1 MKVFTG
7 TVKETMLTAGISE
20 QDYRRVAD
28 ERADGNQDGLR
39 IFTFLSAIFLA
50 GMFLASFFLEFAADK
65 RPLYA
70 TVFLVMVLLNLICGR
85 SKLKESGVIACIY
98 VFMGTLLGFG
108 ILMGTLFTP
117 DEQGVTFVALLIA
130 APLLFTDRPV
140 RMCAFI
146 ICAGAVYVA
155 CAAAFDQPQ
164 TMPTDAGNA
173 VIFTVI
179 SCVLSTYMMQV
190 RSQSLIYHDEARY
203 LSRTDVLTGL
213 LNRNC
218 FEHDLPQRAQEDAGS
233 LTVVYVD
240 VNGLHALNDTQGHE
254 AGDRML
260 RSIAEALRETFPA
273 GAVYRIGGDEFV
285 VLDAES
291 NAAKLDAKL
300 AFFEAHIAAEGY
312 CAAVGYATQALPI
325 VDAAALLKAAEQH
338 MYAAKNRY
346 YEQSGIDRRV
356 V

>member
-1 MKVFTG
+1 
-7 TVKETMLTAGISE
+7 
-20 QDYRRVAD
+20 
-28 ERADGNQDGLR
+28 
-39 IFTFLSAIFLA
+39 
-50 GMFLASFFLEFAADK
+50 
-65 RPLYA
+65 
-70 TVFLVMVLLNLICGR
+70 
-85 SKLKESGVIACIY
+85 
-98 VFMGTLLGFG
+98 
-108 ILMGTLFTP
+108 
-117 DEQGVTFVALLIA
+117 
-130 APLLFTDRPV
+130 
-140 RMCAFI
+140 
-146 ICAGAVYVA
+146 
-155 CAAAFDQPQ
+155 
-164 TMPTDAGNA
+164 
-173 VIFTVI
+173 
-179 SCVLSTYMMQV
+179 MMQV
-190 RSQSLIYHDEARY
+190 RSQRLIYHDEARY

-218 FEHDLPQRAQEDAGS
+218 FEHDLPQRAQEGAGS

-260 RSIAEALRETFPA
+260 RSIAEAPRETFPA